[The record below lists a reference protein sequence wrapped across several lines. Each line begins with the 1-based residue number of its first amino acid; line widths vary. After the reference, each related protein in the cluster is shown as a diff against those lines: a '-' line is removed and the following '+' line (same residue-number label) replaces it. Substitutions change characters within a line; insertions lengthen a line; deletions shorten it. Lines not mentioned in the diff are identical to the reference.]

1 MYRSLLRDA
10 RFSGLL
16 MEMDR
21 DLLERVRAAGC
32 SKCGGPLH
40 AGHFERKP
48 GGVLV
53 PPEQWP
59 EDYALRFDL
68 CCGWCRS
75 RTLPASVR
83 FLGRKVFLGVV
94 IAVATVL
101 VRGADRNAA
110 EALRRQLG
118 ASRSTLAR
126 WCRWWRAL
134 AGTAPWIRARG
145 TLPVDLDE
153 QALPTSLL
161 DRYRGSAADRMRLLL
176 RGLRPWSGRVPEQ
189 AG

>member
-16 MEMDR
+16 MDIDR
-21 DLLERVRAAGC
+21 GRLEQVRSAGC

-40 AGHFERKP
+40 SGHFERKP

-53 PPEQWP
+53 ASDQLPEG
-59 EDYALRFDL
+59 YRLRFDL
-68 CCGWCRS
+68 CCGWCRR
-75 RTLPASVR
+75 RTLPESVR

-101 VRGADRNAA
+101 VRGADRNAT
-110 EALRRQLG
+110 ERLRRELG
-118 ASRSTLAR
+118 MSRSTLAR

-134 AGTAPWIRARG
+134 PQTAPWLSTRG
-145 TLPVDLDE
+145 TLPVELDE
-153 QALPTSLL
+153 QALPASLL
-161 DRYRGSAADRMRLLL
+161 DRYSGDAADRMQLLL
-176 RGLRPWSGRVPEQ
+176 RWLRPWTGRVPEQ

>member
-1 MYRSLLRDA
+1 MYRSLLQDA
-10 RFSGLL
+10 RFSELL
-16 MEMDR
+16 MEVDR
-21 DLLERVRAAGC
+21 DLLDRLRSAGC

-59 EDYALRFDL
+59 ERYTLRFDL
-68 CCGWCRS
+68 CCGWCRR

-101 VRGADRNAA
+101 VRGADRNAVA
-110 EALRRQLG
+110 SLRRQLG
-118 ASRSTLAR
+118 VSRSTLAR
-126 WCRWWRAL
+126 WCRWWQAL
-134 AGTAPWIRARG
+134 PGTASWSRARG

-153 QALPTSLL
+153 QALPMSLL
-161 DRYRGSAADRMRLLL
+161 DRYRGSAADHMRLLL
-176 RGLRPWSGRVPEQ
+176 RFLLPWSGQVPKQ